1 VVAREQPGQHGQ
13 DRAIRPGKSRCPDLA
28 PEHGDLVAQDEDLSV
43 FGPIG
48 PGEQGK
54 PAEHAKRREISES

>member
-1 VVAREQPGQHGQ
+1 
-13 DRAIRPGKSRCPDLA
+13 
-28 PEHGDLVAQDEDLSV
+28 VAQDEDLSV

>member
-1 VVAREQPGQHGQ
+1 M
-13 DRAIRPGKSRCPDLA
+13 
-28 PEHGDLVAQDEDLSV
+28 AQDEDLSV

-54 PAEHAKRREISES
+54 PTQHAERREISES